1 MNSKIEIPII
11 IVGIKDKEQVQL
23 LLPTKAVFLLRT
35 LKDEEITFLGDSTF
49 EIEVQKL
56 VDMLISHPD
65 FFRCLDIAIDSE
77 PYERKLNQ
85 LIKKAKDMPEQ

>member
-1 MNSKIEIPII
+1 MKKIEIPII
-11 IVGIKDKEQVQL
+11 IIGLKNQPVQL
-23 LLPTKAVFLLRT
+23 LLPTRAVLLLRKT
-35 LKDEEITFLGDSTF
+35 NKEEITFLGDSTF

-77 PYERKLNQ
+77 PYERRINQ
-85 LIKKAKDMPEQ
+85 LIKKAKNMPEQ